1 MKSRFSAKAHKL
13 LMPPAR
19 PGGQMTA
26 QVLAVKAACREGG
39 FCLFGFDTAGL
50 RRYWAGQE
58 DYQ

>member
-26 QVLAVKAACREGG
+26 QVLAVKADFACSGSTPPA
-39 FCLFGFDTAGL
+39 FGAIGP
-50 RRYWAGQE
+50 GQE